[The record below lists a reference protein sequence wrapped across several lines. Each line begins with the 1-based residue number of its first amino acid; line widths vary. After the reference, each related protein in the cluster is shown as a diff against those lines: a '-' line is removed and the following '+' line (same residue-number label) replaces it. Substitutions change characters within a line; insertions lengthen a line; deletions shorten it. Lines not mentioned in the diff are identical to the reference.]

1 MSDMSPDMQDEARIA
16 EELVL
21 MEWQRDTDQI
31 EILEE
36 NLQQALKDRQSDQS
50 WIQDLESQLGQKN
63 IKIEECGATLRNMDL
78 IEHSPQEIQ
87 DLRKSQQELQR
98 RVSEIFTCAEKKEAE
113 LETFKSEYVR
123 SHFDESN
130 ERQRLELKLEKVQ
143 ANATDM
149 HDSENGRTQIWSRD
163 TSEQEAPANH
173 VRLGQEIQPDDG
185 LRLRTGNSALW
196 NQIPN
201 MGGNTYVEMP
211 VFQKVILN
219 GISVLAT
226 STTRA
231 KSSYQGDPPEELR
244 PLSMSNATG
253 SNLKLAYVHI
263 CRVQNDEVFS
273 NGLSS
278 VSNQHFQVYR
288 LCCDRQLALI
298 LVRRGKIKLEELCPG
313 NNCFWVITAGT
324 IQAERRQTSAMPIQK
339 QDPPPDWHLDPGRKL
354 GPKSHS
360 GNERPL
366 GNHLAG
372 LGSVRYITIHLGSP
386 WSDLSMDHYYD
397 TSASSCLRD
406 TASPPCPP
414 LDAPNGKRKSSAVV
428 RDDVQ
433 DTRSKANSSI

>member
-1 MSDMSPDMQDEARIA
+1 MSDTQNPSSPDIARRIVDFLA
-16 EELVL
+16 SIPEEEQVKVRTELLYTWLVPTYKYAKYL
-21 MEWQRDTDQI
+21 TGASQRIPTMDPTRPESQKNTDQI

-63 IKIEECGATLRNMDL
+63 IKIEECGAALRNMDTERVKQIKRL
-78 IEHSPQEIQ
+78 QEDCEERERGLKAQNSELEQEIQ

-113 LETFKSEYVR
+113 LETFKSEYAR

-130 ERQRLELKLEKVQ
+130 ERQRLELELEKVQ

-149 HDSENGRTQIWSRD
+149 HNSENDRTQIWSRD
-163 TSEQEAPANH
+163 TSEQEAPAND

-211 VFQKVILN
+211 VFQKVFLN

-226 STTRA
+226 STPRA

-263 CRVQNDEVFS
+263 CRVENDEVFS

-298 LVRRGKIKLEELCPG
+298 VVRRGKIKLEELVNIRFG
-313 NNCFWVITAGT
+313 DVKTAT
-324 IQAERRQTSAMPIQK
+324 RLVQTEK
-339 QDPPPDWHLDPGRKL
+339 EYCG
-354 GPKSHS
+354 
-360 GNERPL
+360 
-366 GNHLAG
+366 
-372 LGSVRYITIHLGSP
+372 
-386 WSDLSMDHYYD
+386 
-397 TSASSCLRD
+397 
-406 TASPPCPP
+406 
-414 LDAPNGKRKSSAVV
+414 VV
-428 RDDVQ
+428 
-433 DTRSKANSSI
+433 